1 MNGNAKRTY
10 LQSLHLSDDR
20 HPFQF
25 ILISNYCMI
34 SSLEMVTRVVCDWKW
49 NSHMDSH
56 GKNSKE
62 WRGRGERI
70 GSTYIYAPVE
80 ILESSGRPC
89 SWFSRSLRMQH
100 HQDSHLKI
108 FGRDC
113 ITALPLGVNLDDA
126 ASANDCVHHLMHYTK
141 LLGLQYFPSSKSW
154 IRFKKNITRQ

>member
-70 GSTYIYAPVE
+70 GSTYNMLQWRYWRVVADHVPGLVVHCECSIIK
-80 ILESSGRPC
+80 IL
-89 SWFSRSLRMQH
+89 
-100 HQDSHLKI
+100 I
-108 FGRDC
+108 
-113 ITALPLGVNLDDA
+113 
-126 ASANDCVHHLMHYTK
+126 
-141 LLGLQYFPSSKSW
+141 SKSLAEIASLPFHWVW
-154 IRFKKNITRQ
+154 ILMMLHQLTTVSITSCTIPNS